1 MDTDY
6 GFCTHC
12 GAELPEGAQYC
23 PECGTS
29 FVKGSDIPNINYR
42 GYSPLKFILILL
54 GIYAFVSIGEGIYS
68 AFFNDMLMDTLRN
81 LNGGDLSSYLSSL
94 GLQTEEQLAE
104 ILYKEGILT
113 LIDGIIVLMVFILCY
128 TYRHWKMAVALCVIA
143 SFLLLIAFAFM
154 PVEMM
159 KSEAVNTILQ
169 VIVGLLISRGIY
181 INRSLFK

>member
-12 GAELPEGAQYC
+12 GAELPDGAQYC

-29 FVKGSDIPNINYR
+29 FVKGSDAPNIDYR
-42 GYSPLKFILILL
+42 GYRPLSFILIML
-54 GIYAFVSIGEGIYS
+54 GIYALASIGEGFYA

-81 LNGGDLSSYLSSL
+81 LNGMDMSSYLSSL

-113 LIDGIIVLMVFILCY
+113 LIDGIMVLVVFVLCLR
-128 TYRHWKMAVALCVIA
+128 YRFWKMAVALCVIA
-143 SFLLLIAFAFM
+143 SFALLIGFAFM

-159 KSEAVNTILQ
+159 KSEAINTILQ
-169 VIVGLLISRGIY
+169 VIVGLLISRAIY
-181 INRSLFK
+181 VNRSLFH